1 MNFSGEKLVMMS
13 IADEGCDK
21 QEKIASRTSSF
32 EGIERTEEN
41 THTIIDNNN
50 DENIDKDS
58 NSNYYEINDALT
70 MIPLGRFHY
79 LLVLMCGLAFMADAM
94 EVGLLSFVSECAGA
108 EWNLTNEEI
117 ATITSS
123 VFIGELFGGVV
134 FGPLADNYGR
144 KLAFLIACILI
155 TVAGIA
161 SAAAPNF
168 TALVVLRAIVGI
180 GVGGLTVP
188 FDLLAEFSPNEV
200 RGRFLLTIE
209 YFWTAGSVFV
219 VGMAWAVLDSYG
231 WRTLTYIT
239 AIPVIISCI
248 ISVRYLPES
257 PLWLMEK
264 GKVEEAEK
272 VLKEAS
278 VFNGTPLP
286 PDFKLIASTHSS
298 EISDVPAHLLIGE
311 LIGPR
316 YRRRVL
322 PLWVVWISFGLAY
335 YGIILFVTRV
345 YQADNDD
352 TDEDEGPSCEFDYQD
367 IFINSIMEVVGIFVA
382 TLTIDRFG
390 RIITQ
395 FGGYITACVG
405 VLFMG
410 IGSSAGVV
418 FTFGLFARAGI
429 MAASCATWVMTPEL
443 FGTDV
448 RATAHS
454 SSNVIARLGALASP
468 YVVDSDLP
476 IPVIG
481 VILSVFCGIAA
492 LAVVMLPETNNIN
505 LDAAG
510 NKDTEAN
517 AGSGHLDENT
527 AFSNPI
533 RDLFG
538 TFTGGPR
545 PLMRTSQDSKL
556 GRTSSNRGRSGSGD
570 DGSLVAGMMSSS
582 S

>member
-1 MNFSGEKLVMMS
+1 MKQSGEKLKMMNVAAES
-13 IADEGCDK
+13 VDK
-21 QEKIASRTSSF
+21 PKKVSSRASF
-32 EGIERTEEN
+32 EGVERTEEK
-41 THTIIDNNN
+41 TSKLVIDDRSN
-50 DENIDKDS
+50 DK
-58 NSNYYEINDALT
+58 NSDTEYYEINEALT

-123 VFIGELFGGVV
+123 VFIGELFGGML

-155 TVAGIA
+155 AVAGVA
-161 SAAAPNF
+161 SGAAPNF

-188 FDLLAEFSPNEV
+188 FDLLAEFSPKEV

-219 VGMAWAVLDSYG
+219 VGMAWAVLGSDG

-264 GKVEEAEK
+264 GRVEDAEI
-272 VLKEAS
+272 VLRNAS
-278 VFNGTPLP
+278 EFNGTPLP
-286 PDFKLIASTHSS
+286 SDFKLIASTHSS
-298 EISDVPAHLLIGE
+298 EIEDVPAHLLLGE
-311 LIGPR
+311 LVGPR
-316 YRRRVL
+316 YRRRIF
-322 PLWVVWISFGLAY
+322 PLWGVWISFGLAY

-345 YQADNDD
+345 YQDNDD
-352 TDEDEGPSCEFDYQD
+352 NTDEDDGPTCDFDYQD
-367 IFINSIMEVVGIFVA
+367 IFINSIMEVVGIFIA
-382 TLTIDRFG
+382 TVTIDRFG

-395 FGGYITACVG
+395 FSGYILACVG

-410 IGSSAGVV
+410 IGNSTGVV
-418 FTFGLFARAGI
+418 MTFGLFARAGI
-429 MAASCATWVMTPEL
+429 MWASCATWVMTPEL

-454 SSNVIARLGALASP
+454 SSNVIARIGALASP
-468 YVVDSDLP
+468 YIVDSDLD

-481 VILSVFCGIAA
+481 IILSICCGIAA
-492 LAVVMLPETNNIN
+492 FAVIMLPETNQIN
-505 LDAAG
+505 LDEAG
-510 NKDTEAN
+510 NGDAEDDSD
-517 AGSGHLDENT
+517 SGHLNENT
-527 AFSNPI
+527 PFSNPI

-538 TFTGGPR
+538 TFLGGPT
-545 PLMRTSQDSKL
+545 LSMRSDGGQKS
-556 GRTSSNRGRSGSGD
+556 GRIKSNRSRSGSGD
-570 DGSLVAGMMSSS
+570 DGNLVAGMMSSS